1 MSTGLPRSQKW
12 LHRDSQLAADAGVT
26 YEVRYVG
33 AIPVLT
39 SIKSVNLNTR
49 TRICRASIRRVCE
62 EAGLTLS
69 SNRPV
74 DKSIKRFIGPS
85 TDMTWA
91 MTNVYLTITS
101 QTLTVETL
109 GNGVLLFQHNL
120 FLVSFASAG
129 EAETS
134 DFICYVA
141 KIDQC
146 TRLCYVFECSD
157 GLAQDVI
164 ITIGQA
170 FQLGYQDFKNSNPQ
184 NVENQTFPSFQ
195 PNSLDSLF
203 SNHHTFQTNMPVSKN
218 SVISSNKLSSINS
231 NNCIHQVSATT
242 ITSQSKENAALIQN
256 TSIPN
261 NELTHQS
268 VAFDNFMDFEDNAWL
283 LGNEMST
290 DSQTDDV
297 EYNKPSCEAARN
309 PTQFNQNELTQQQL
323 SEQHSC
329 NVEEVTS
336 AKSISDTKSPVGLP
350 NFEHLEP
357 VGEPWYVGKMSRS
370 QAENLLR
377 YDGDFLVRA
386 SIQQPGQFV
395 LSGLQDGKY
404 RHLLLADPNGKV
416 RTKER
421 VFDSIQHLIDY
432 HVQNGAPIRSLDS
445 EIRLIF
451 PVSTHTFCIS

>member
-1 MSTGLPRSQKW
+1 
-12 LHRDSQLAADAGVT
+12 
-26 YEVRYVG
+26 
-33 AIPVLT
+33 
-39 SIKSVNLNTR
+39 
-49 TRICRASIRRVCE
+49 
-62 EAGLTLS
+62 
-69 SNRPV
+69 
-74 DKSIKRFIGPS
+74 
-85 TDMTWA
+85 MTWA
-91 MTNVYLTITS
+91 MVNVYLTITS
-101 QTLTVETL
+101 QTLTVETID
-109 GNGVLLFQHNL
+109 NGVLLFQHNL

-129 EAETS
+129 DADTP

-141 KIDQC
+141 KTDQD
-146 TRLCYVFECSD
+146 TRMCYVFECSD

-170 FQLGYQDFKNSNPQ
+170 FQLGYQDLKNSKPQ
-184 NVENQTFPSFQ
+184 IVDNQTSSIKL
-195 PNSLDSLF
+195 NSLDSLF
-203 SNHHTFQTNMPVSKN
+203 SNHQTNISMSKN
-218 SVISSNKLSSINS
+218 SIGNSNKISPIDGT
-231 NNCIHQVSATT
+231 NCTHHVSANTA
-242 ITSQSKENAALIQN
+242 TSLSKENTALSQN
-256 TSIPN
+256 TSMPN
-261 NELTHQS
+261 NNVTHQP
-268 VAFDNFMDFEDNAWL
+268 VAFDNFMDFEDSAWH
-283 LGNEMST
+283 LGNEISSDNQT
-290 DSQTDDV
+290 DSA
-297 EYNKPSCEAARN
+297 EYNKPSCGTKKSSA
-309 PTQFNQNELTQQQL
+309 QSNQNELTQELSQQP
-323 SEQHSC
+323 SRKI
-329 NVEEVTS
+329 NKVAGV
-336 AKSISDTKSPVGLP
+336 KSISNIKAPVGLP